1 MLKQASGGYRRTM
14 NYHDFAETALQGHSL
29 TREQCDEV
37 LHAPWERLLELLQAA
52 FRVREQYFGKKVL
65 LHLLINAK
73 SGLCPEDCT
82 YCTQSAVSDA
92 PIEKYPLM
100 NEEEIVKGAHVAK
113 AAGAKRY
120 CIVISGRSPLE
131 KDIDR
136 ICKVIGRIKNEVKL
150 ELCTSLGL
158 LTDETA
164 RRLKDA
170 GVDRYNHNLNTSERF
185 YSRICTTHTFQDRVR
200 TLTIAR
206 KAGLKLCSGALFGM
220 GESVD
225 DIIDLAMALREL
237 RPDSIPINFLTPGPG
252 TPLENMN
259 DLTPQKC
266 LAILCLIRFLNP
278 DREIRVAGGREFQL
292 RSLQPLALYPAN
304 SIFVS
309 GYLTTSGQTPEE
321 AKRMIADMGFSVEV
335 EAIDEMAATLN
346 Q

>member
-1 MLKQASGGYRRTM
+1 M
-14 NYHDFAETALQGHSL
+14 NYHDLAETALQGRAL
-29 TREQCDEV
+29 TREQCGVV
-37 LHAPWERLLELLQAA
+37 LHAPWERFLELLQAV
-52 FRVREQYFGKKVL
+52 FKVRERYFGKRVL

-73 SGLCPEDCT
+73 SGFCPEDCT
-82 YCTQSAVSDA
+82 YCTQSAVSEA
-92 PIEKYPLM
+92 PIEKYPLI
-100 NEEEIVKGAHVAK
+100 NEDEIVKGAHVAK
-113 AAGAKRY
+113 AADAKRY

-136 ICKVIGRIKNEVKL
+136 ICRVIGRIKQEVKI

-158 LTDETA
+158 LTEETA
-164 RRLKDA
+164 RRLKEA

-200 TLTIAR
+200 TLSIAR

-220 GESVD
+220 GESEE
-225 DIIDLAMALREL
+225 DIIDLSLALREL
-237 RPDSIPINFLTPGPG
+237 RPDSIPINFLNPGPG
-252 TPLENMN
+252 TPLEGMN
-259 DLTPQKC
+259 ELTPQKC

-278 DREIRVAGGREFQL
+278 DREIRVAGGREVQL

-335 EAIDEMAATLN
+335 EAIDEMGIGGIPESAKAESPI
-346 Q
+346 